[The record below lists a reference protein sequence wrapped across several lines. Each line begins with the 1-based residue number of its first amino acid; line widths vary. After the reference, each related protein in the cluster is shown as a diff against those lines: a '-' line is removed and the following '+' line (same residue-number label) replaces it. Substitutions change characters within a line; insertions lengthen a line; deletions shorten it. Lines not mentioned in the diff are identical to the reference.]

1 MRLNLMKMASL
12 AIVPAVAVWAGAL
25 LLDVERP
32 DANPEAK
39 KMNAVLVIR
48 STACHEPAKSV
59 VTAAYVQQSGGEM
72 KRTAMKVVPLQT
84 PGLYAVVG
92 EAPAGSLIDLAV
104 SNPEYK
110 NYQPRVL
117 IRTDG
122 HGMVWESAQRFFGKT
137 PTGADFKGL
146 LARAD

>member
-1 MRLNLMKMASL
+1 MKRNWMRVATL
-12 AIVPAVAVWAGAL
+12 AMVPALGVWAGAL

-32 DANPEAK
+32 DTNPEAK
-39 KMNAVLVIR
+39 RMNAMLVIR

-59 VTAAYVQQSGGEM
+59 VTATYVQQSGGEM
-72 KRTAMKVVPLQT
+72 KRTAMKVVRLES
-84 PGLYAVVG
+84 PGLYAVLG
-92 EAPAGSLIDLAV
+92 EAPAGSLLDLAV
-104 SNPEYK
+104 NNPEYK

-122 HGMVWESAQRFFGKT
+122 HGPVWESARRFFGKS
-137 PTGADFKGL
+137 PSDADFKGL